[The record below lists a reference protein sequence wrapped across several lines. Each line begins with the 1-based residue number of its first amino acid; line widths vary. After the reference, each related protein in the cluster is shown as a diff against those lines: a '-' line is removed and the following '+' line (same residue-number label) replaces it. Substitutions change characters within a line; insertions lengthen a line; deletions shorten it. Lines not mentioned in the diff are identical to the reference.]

1 MGKQH
6 QVSSLTFAD
15 GVHDLGY
22 ITACFSC
29 QFVFD
34 FVSAVLK
41 RLFFEHDH
49 FNAQE
54 TNFFLVGNFENTH
67 KRFDLCDQGSCL
79 LALTIGY

>member
-1 MGKQH
+1 MGMQH

-34 FVSAVLK
+34 FVSAVLQ
-41 RLFFEHDH
+41 RFF
-49 FNAQE
+49 FLSRSFAQE
-54 TNFFLVGNFENTH
+54 TDFFLVGNFENTH